1 LKAPRGRFGRLQ
13 RQCDRA
19 FTVHGGMLT
28 TQQLAQWC
36 WASKKLKRWM
46 IGNQARA
53 AKSLGASPMGRV
65 GVQRVWRLR

>member
-1 LKAPRGRFGRLQ
+1 
-13 RQCDRA
+13 
-19 FTVHGGMLT
+19 VYGGTLT

-53 AKSLGASPMGRV
+53 AKSIGARPMERLGA
-65 GVQRVWRLR
+65 QRVWRAQSN